1 MSYYMP
7 LGARPATAVADTT
20 DLNTGN
26 WTATLTPD
34 VINVTV
40 PVFEMYH
47 MYIQAPTLNAGEQS
61 NARVRWN
68 QYFWDAT
75 LVAQLNSWDPSQPM
89 LLIPGD
95 EISVLFNVPISS
107 TPAPMITCYFRYEP

>member
-1 MSYYMP
+1 MTLTP
-7 LGARPATAVADTT
+7 LGARPVTATADSTG
-20 DLNTGN
+20 LNPGN
-26 WTATLTPD
+26 WTAVLPAD
-34 VINVTV
+34 IINISV

-47 MYIQAPTLNAGEQS
+47 MFISAPTLGVGQQS

-89 LLIPGD
+89 LLQPGD
-95 EISVLFNVPISS
+95 EISVLFNVPTTSN
-107 TPAPMITCYFRYEP
+107 PAPMITCYFRYQP